1 MRDRRTPRV
10 NKTRKGFVMDQTL
23 ALGVWLGM
31 AAFALVSAHVL
42 LWRQSR
48 VLGRTHQDAVVL
60 DVRLAPSAVVKDLR
74 PAPSHF
80 AGSASSVRAS

>member
-1 MRDRRTPRV
+1 
-10 NKTRKGFVMDQTL
+10 MDQTL

-31 AAFALVSAHVL
+31 AGLALVSAQVL
-42 LWRQSR
+42 LWRQRRILS
-48 VLGRTHQDAVVL
+48 RTHQDAAVL
-60 DVRLAPSAVVKDLR
+60 DLSLAPSAVVQEVK